1 MSQPLTVQA
10 TLTLSIGLSLICLLL
25 VFLRSPHIFTQF
37 IASLHRCPATDVH
50 GTRIFVVTP
59 TYARAERLADI
70 TRMAQTL
77 MLVPDIEWVVVED
90 GSYKMPAVERVLAR
104 SGLAYHYIT
113 AETPPT
119 YRGVWTVSGNH
130 QRNAGID
137 FVLHHRQHRLPLHT
151 RAVIYFGD
159 DDNAYDYRLFDEYI
173 RKVRRVGVW
182 AVGLAGGV
190 LVVAPHVD
198 ERSGLVTGWDGDY
211 RREFDEFLMDVAGF
225 AVGVEY
231 LVERK

>member
-1 MSQPLTVQA
+1 MAHPFTLPA
-10 TLTLSIGLSLICLLL
+10 TLLSIVLSLICLLI
-25 VFLRSPHIFTQF
+25 VFLHSPHIFPQP
-37 IASLHRCPATDVH
+37 IANLHKCPAGSH
-50 GTRIFVVTP
+50 STRIFVVTP
-59 TYARAERLADI
+59 TYPRAERLADI

-77 MLVPDIEWVVVED
+77 MLVSEIEWVVVED
-90 GSYKMPAVERVLAR
+90 GSYRMPAVERALVR
-104 SGLAYHYIT
+104 SGLTYHYIT
-113 AETPPT
+113 AETPPN

-137 FVLHHRQHRLPLHT
+137 FVLRYRGLQLPPNT

-211 RREFDEFLMDVAGF
+211 RRQFNEFLVDVAGF
-225 AVGVEY
+225 AVGVDY